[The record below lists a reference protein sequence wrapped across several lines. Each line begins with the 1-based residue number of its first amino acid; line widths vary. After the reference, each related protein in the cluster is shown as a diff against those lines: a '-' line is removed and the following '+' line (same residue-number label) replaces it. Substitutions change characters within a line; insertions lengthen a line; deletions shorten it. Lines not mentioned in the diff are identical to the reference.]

1 MPLFRPGAR
10 PLALLALLV
19 LGSARA
25 ADAAAAKPKAQA
37 LSVAPLPA
45 GDKVAW
51 SHAPYEAGDC
61 SLCHQRNDPKS
72 PGPIV
77 KGVVELCTSCHE
89 EFADV
94 AGRKVKHPPTEA
106 GCTNCHNP
114 HNSRERKLLLAEQ
127 TALCFGCH
135 ADVKLV
141 AEKSRVKHAALTTG
155 SKCVNCHNPHGAN
168 VEHLLVQLPFD
179 LCISCHSKD
188 GVSDGRGATLTNFK
202 SWLEQNKVWHAP
214 VEAKDCSAC
223 HKPHGS
229 DSFRLLV
236 AEYPAKFYAPYDPA
250 NYALCFGC
258 HNDRVVAE
266 PTTTTLTNF
275 RDGSRNLHFVHVNK
289 AERGRTC
296 RACHEVH
303 AAKQE
308 HQIRDGVPYGTRGWI
323 LKLNYTKTATGGSC
337 AKTCHNAKT
346 YSYKAA
352 PEKKP

>member
-1 MPLFRPGAR
+1 MPLSPPRACA
-10 PLALLALLV
+10 ALLATLLSGTV
-19 LGSARA
+19 A
-25 ADAAAAKPKAQA
+25 AAESAAAKPKAPP
-37 LSVAPLPA
+37 SVAPLAA
-45 GDKVAW
+45 GEKVGW

-61 SLCHQRNDPKS
+61 SLCHQRSDPKN

-77 KGVVELCTSCHE
+77 KGVNELCTSCHE
-89 EFADV
+89 EFAEV
-94 AGRKVKHPPTEA
+94 KERKFRHPPAEA
-106 GCTNCHNP
+106 ACTNCHNP
-114 HNSRERKLLLAEQ
+114 HNSRERKLLVAEQ

-135 ADVKLV
+135 ADVK
-141 AEKSRVKHAALTTG
+141 AASETARVKHAALSTG
-155 SKCVNCHNPHGAN
+155 SRCVNCHNPHGAS

-179 LCISCHSKD
+179 LCLSCHSKD
-188 GVSDGRGATLTNFK
+188 GVPDGRGATLTNFK

-214 VEAKDCSAC
+214 VEAKDCTAC

-250 NYALCFGC
+250 NYALCFSC

-266 PTTTTLTNF
+266 PVTTTLTNF
-275 RDGSRNLHFVHVNK
+275 RDGSKNLHYLHVNR
-289 AERGRTC
+289 ERGRTC

-308 HQIRDGVPYGTRGWI
+308 HQIREGVPYGARGWV

-337 AKTCHNAKT
+337 AKTCHGTKT
-346 YSYKAA
+346 YSYKPV
-352 PEKKP
+352 PEKKS